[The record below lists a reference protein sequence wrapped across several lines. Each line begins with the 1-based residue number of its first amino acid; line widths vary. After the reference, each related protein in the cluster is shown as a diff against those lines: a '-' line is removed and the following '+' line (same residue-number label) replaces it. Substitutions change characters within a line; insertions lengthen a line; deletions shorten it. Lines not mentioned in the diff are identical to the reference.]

1 MAVARITDLAES
13 DAVPLDRKNLSCGAG
28 LFAEVAPWCGIAP
41 AGRMCNFLGVVRP
54 PGVGVDPA
62 VPARAVAPELPTLR
76 WGEGYYEWV
85 TIHHAVMAAGERF
98 TGVSL
103 GAHFGGPL
111 VNAAAL
117 LRRLRPDVSI
127 KLVAVEGDPSM
138 CALARAHF
146 RDNGIDP
153 DDHAIVNAVVS
164 ADNRPVPFTVSD
176 VRTGSNV
183 AFHGQAERQ
192 YIADLVVRNK
202 LEAAVATGLLLD
214 GTTGL
219 TTRLPGTEVGCEIA
233 LVSAVTVADVLGPL
247 GVVDYLEIDIQ
258 SSEAIVLPPAIA
270 LLNRK
275 VRRIHLGTHGGDGH
289 VAMRTLFRD
298 HGWAIEADL
307 LPETT
312 YAIPGGSFQTQDGV
326 LSLCNPRLR
335 SAP

>member
-1 MAVARITDLAES
+1 MTAVTAIATPPDT
-13 DAVPLDRKNLSCGAG
+13 VPLDRKNLACGAG
-28 LFAEVAPWCGIAP
+28 LFADLAPWRGIAP

-54 PGVGVDPA
+54 LGVGVDPGT
-62 VPARAVAPELPTLR
+62 PARAVEPERPTLR

-85 TIHHAVMAAGERF
+85 SIHRAVLAAVAGF
-98 TGVSL
+98 TAVSL

-117 LRRLRPDVSI
+117 LRRLRPGVPF

-138 CALARAHF
+138 CALAATHF

-183 AFHGQAERQ
+183 AFHGRAERQ

-202 LEAAVATGLLLD
+202 LEAAVVTGLLLD

-219 TTRLPGTEVGCEIA
+219 TTRLPGTEIACEIA
-233 LVSAVTVADVLGPL
+233 MASAVTIPDVLGPL
-247 GVVDYLEIDIQ
+247 EVVDYLEIDIQ
-258 SSEAIVLPPAIA
+258 SSETVVLPPAIA

-275 VRRIHLGTHGGDGH
+275 VRRIHLGSHGGDGH
-289 VAMRTLFRD
+289 VAMRALSRD
-298 HGWAIEADL
+298 HGWEIEADL
-307 LPETT
+307 LPETI
-312 YAIPGGSFQTQDGV
+312 YAIPEGSFRTQDGV
-326 LSLCNPRLR
+326 LSLCNPRF
-335 SAP
+335 SPAP